1 MHKQELL
8 EKVSKAIIQYN
19 AQKERTG
26 ADYNIFSVLDV
37 ERKEVGTHSRILFSL
52 MSPNGTHR
60 QKDKYLKLF
69 LREID
74 VPLPLRKRPWQVER
88 EWVFSHGRID
98 FFLHCP
104 EMCVAIE
111 MKIDAGDQDAQ
122 LFRYE
127 QYAKTKSDIY
137 RVCYLTLQ
145 GSSPSQQSA
154 QGVNEK
160 SFQNLSFSGHIQRWL
175 TACLEE
181 TPASSSAYSFIQQY
195 QRLINKITEEESMSE
210 QISDLIQ
217 GADHL
222 RGAIAISNELN
233 NIKAEVM
240 RNLFERIQE
249 ECIVLDLHP
258 DYYDDESTNYYSKG
272 KYAPWLCYEL
282 KEFGTVGKSQNKKAV
297 TLSICVNWALF
308 MSVELVEIAP
318 DEDDWGVMVPEQFG
332 KRAAGKISAALQS
345 VYDQLEVDKEN
356 SNILHWSYIFDS
368 NEEKF
373 DFAQFSESCIRLRD
387 NDHLQ
392 LEARRIAE
400 RITVEHQR
408 ICEALNPQPTE
419 GT

>member
-1 MHKQELL
+1 MVYKQELL
-8 EKVSKAIIQYN
+8 ERASKAVMQFN
-19 AQKERTG
+19 AHKERTG

-37 ERKEVGTHSRILFSL
+37 ERKEVGTHSHILFSL
-52 MSPNGTHR
+52 MSPNGAHR
-60 QKDKYLKLF
+60 QKDRYLKLF
-69 LREID
+69 LKELD
-74 VPLPLRKRPWQVER
+74 VPLPLTERQWQVER

-104 EMCVAIE
+104 DMCVVIE
-111 MKIDAGDQDAQ
+111 MKIDAGDQNAQ

-127 QYAKTKSDIY
+127 QYAKTKSDTY

-145 GSSPSQQSA
+145 GSSPSEPSA
-154 QGVNEK
+154 QCLNEK

-210 QISDLIQ
+210 QISDWIQ
-217 GADHL
+217 GVDDL

-240 RNLFERIQE
+240 RNLFQRIQE

-258 DYYDDESTNYYSKG
+258 DYYDDKATNFYSKG
-272 KYAPWLCYEL
+272 NKDVPWLCYKL
-282 KEFGTVGKSQNKKAV
+282 KEFGTVGKSQIKKAV
-297 TLSICVNWALF
+297 TLSIYVTWELF

-318 DEDDWGVMVPEQFG
+318 DGDHWYPMMPEQFG
-332 KRAAGKISAALQS
+332 KRTAGKIRAALQS
-345 VYDQLEVDKEN
+345 VYDQLKVDKKN
-356 SNILHWSYIFDS
+356 PNILHRDYIYDS
-368 NEEKF
+368 NGDTF
-373 DFAQFSESCIRLRD
+373 DFVQFSESCIKLRSKE
-387 NDHLQ
+387 HLQ

-400 RITVEHQR
+400 IITVEHKR
-408 ICEALNPQPTE
+408 TFEALASI
-419 GT
+419 